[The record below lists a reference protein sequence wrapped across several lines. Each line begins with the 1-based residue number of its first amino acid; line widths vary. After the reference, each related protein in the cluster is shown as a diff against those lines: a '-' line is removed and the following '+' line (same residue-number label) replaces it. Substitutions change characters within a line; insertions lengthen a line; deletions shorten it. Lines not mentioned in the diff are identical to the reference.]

1 MGLSPSPAS
10 PAAPAAADG
19 GGLDMRRCMVTTVSL
34 SGGEPMGPRSCSSV
48 AALSRN
54 FPARISLIS
63 VVALGVW
70 LDAAPGLLPQLV
82 SRLSFSAPT
91 VVDASYRFGPTST
104 PSTRRKAYAERSRGP
119 PSPQRTARVTT
130 WSTHSRT
137 HAHHVMSKS
146 DERQHLLVRSRCA
159 EPVAR
164 RDTHRR
170 TSTTHRPRR

>member
-1 MGLSPSPAS
+1 MFDCFLCNTHIIVHFAHGFVTFSAS

-104 PSTRRKAYAERSRGP
+104 PSTRRKRMLNEAGPAITTAHRQSHDVEYAL
-119 PSPQRTARVTT
+119 
-130 WSTHSRT
+130 THSRPPR
-137 HAHHVMSKS
+137 
-146 DERQHLLVRSRCA
+146 DEQK
-159 EPVAR
+159 
-164 RDTHRR
+164 
-170 TSTTHRPRR
+170 